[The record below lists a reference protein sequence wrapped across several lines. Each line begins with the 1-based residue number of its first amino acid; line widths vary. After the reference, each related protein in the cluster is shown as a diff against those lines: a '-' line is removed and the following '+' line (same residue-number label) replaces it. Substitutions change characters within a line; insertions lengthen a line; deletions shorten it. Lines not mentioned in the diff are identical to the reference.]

1 MPTHASR
8 EPAARIAPLH
18 LAHATM
24 QDAVDALREQ
34 GVPLCFE
41 QVPLAPEQATRLPD
55 GSIEYARARFD
66 VDTPAGSLPAVL
78 DALTQADAAYRW
90 ETAGAPP
97 CYVVYPAAA
106 GALAWPVQPR
116 RWAGQDWVAAIQ
128 SLDLAAHDIALFP
141 RGLERQPRVA
151 LDRFDP
157 GPQNARRWLT
167 ALIAFVDQGRYWN
180 LAGVGAERTL
190 VLGQVAPAPSPP
202 GA

>member
-34 GVPLCFE
+34 GLPLCFE
-41 QVPLAPEQATRLPD
+41 QAPLAPEEATRLPD

-66 VDTPAGSLPAVL
+66 AAIPAGPLPAAL
-78 DALTQADAAYRW
+78 DALTHADPTYRW
-90 ETAGAPP
+90 EVAGAPP

-106 GALAWPVQPR
+106 SALAWSVPPR
-116 RWAGQDWVAAIQ
+116 RLAGQDWIAAVQ

-141 RGLERQPRVA
+141 RGLERQPRVP
-151 LDRFDP
+151 LDHFDP
-157 GPQNARRWLT
+157 GPQNARCWLT
-167 ALIAFVDQGRYWN
+167 ALVAFVDQGRYWN

-190 VLGQVAPAPSPP
+190 VLGQVAPEASQR